1 MANPQIPR
9 GLMGAPAPN
18 ASAGSRMT
26 AAIQRMRQRQ
36 QQPRQQPRPRPIPQQ
51 QTGGYDGSGINPQRR
66 PMPAPPMQGAPLQPP
81 PGLPARPGQATS
93 QNTGGIVP
101 PHMQQGAPPPRV
113 ASQMPRSRPMPNPA
127 PAAPAGAGMTAV
139 VPTDLHPTMQ
149 GAPTRPAGAPAAPS
163 GINPRV
169 PGVAMPDVARAPRPE
184 GGLMNQMPA
193 PRY

>member
-1 MANPQIPR
+1 
-9 GLMGAPAPN
+9 MGAPAPN
-18 ASAGSRMT
+18 ASAGSRMS
-26 AAIQRMRQRQ
+26 AAIQRLRQRQ
-36 QQPRQQPRPRPIPQQ
+36 QQQQ
-51 QTGGYDGSGINPQRR
+51 
-66 PMPAPPMQGAPLQPP
+66 QPP
-81 PGLPARPGQATS
+81 PLPRQPQQRPPALPSAPLRPTGGGLPPRPGQGTTQS
-93 QNTGGIVP
+93 PGGIMP